1 MGVNFITFNMLNRL
15 IVQNLYRLPHDI
27 DVIVGV
33 PRSGMIVA
41 NIISC
46 YLNKPLTDVAGVIA
60 GKLFDAG
67 STKVKTDW
75 VRDFSTVKKILV
87 VEDSVASGASINQV
101 KSRLALVNVE
111 KIYLAAIVEPRAINT
126 VDMFFA
132 VVPQPR
138 MFEWNYMHHD
148 FLRRCC
154 VDFDGVL
161 CQDPTPAQNDDGER
175 YRQFILNAAPKLLP
189 SRPIGLIV
197 TARLKKY
204 TEETQFWLRK
214 HHIQC
219 GGLMMLDLESAEERR
234 ALGVHA
240 NFKAQVYSGIKGAE
254 LFIESDW
261 GQAQTIARLSRKDVF
276 CVEAGIII
284 QRGGVKLKIT
294 FLLWRLR
301 DGYSDI
307 PRCRRKQTH
316 GRRHK

>member
-1 MGVNFITFNMLNRL
+1 MGVNFITFDILNRL
-15 IVQNLYRLPHDI
+15 IVQNLPRIPHDI
-27 DVIVGV
+27 DAVVGV
-33 PRSGMIVA
+33 PRSGLIVA
-41 NIISC
+41 NMIAC

-87 VEDSVASGASINQV
+87 VEDSAASGASINQV
-101 KSRLALVNVE
+101 KQRLALVNVE
-111 KIYLAAIVEPRAINT
+111 KIYLAAIVEPRAVNT

-132 VVPQPR
+132 VVTQPR

-148 FLRRCC
+148 FLRQCC
-154 VDFDGVL
+154 LDFDGVL
-161 CQDPTPAQNDDGER
+161 CQDPTPEQNDDGER

-204 TEETQFWLRK
+204 IEETQFWLRK
-214 HHIQC
+214 HNVQY
-219 GGLMMLDLESAEERR
+219 GGLVMLDLESAEERR

-261 GQAQTIARLSRKDVF
+261 SQAKTIAHLSRKDVF
-276 CVEAGIII
+276 CVETGIII
-284 QRGGVKLKIT
+284 RGG
-294 FLLWRLR
+294 
-301 DGYSDI
+301 GG
-307 PRCRRKQTH
+307 Q
-316 GRRHK
+316 G